1 MSSTTDMQML
11 RYVLTVIGHEA
22 IDPATYLEL
31 EHFIVSLPVKIN
43 KINVLSEDRVFDFDV
58 TLVKSELITS
68 EASEHTTVEDIKE
81 AISECPLNEKLDIIF
96 QKNDE
101 FRQAKKLFC
110 FDMDSTLIYQ
120 EVIEL
125 IAAYAGVED
134 EVEKITTAA
143 MNGEIDFKESLARR
157 VKLLRGIDGTIW
169 EDLKKK
175 LEFTKGDHELMKGL
189 KKTGCK
195 LAVLSGGF
203 IPLASYVKDTLNL
216 DYAFAN
222 TLKTETDPNGKVI
235 FSGETEGYIVD
246 GEKKAEL
253 TIEIAK
259 KEGIDLKA
267 AVAVGDGSN
276 DLKMMGVAGFGI
288 AWNAKP
294 KVQKLAPAKLNTDK
308 ISDIFYILGYND
320 EQIKALTA

>member
-1 MSSTTDMQML
+1 MSYVITAISHNPQISTDEF
-11 RYVLTVIGHEA
+11 R
-22 IDPATYLEL
+22 EL
-31 EHFIVSLPVKIN
+31 KQFLDSLPVKIN
-43 KINVLSEDRVFDFDV
+43 NIDTLSEDRVFDFNCSV
-58 TLVKSELITS
+58 IKSES
-68 EASEHTTVEDIKE
+68 DNSEHREAKIFERIKQE
-81 AISECPLNEKLDIIF
+81 ILEWEHGDEIDLIF

-101 FRQAKKLFC
+101 FRKEKKLFV

-125 IAAYAGVED
+125 IAAYAGVEG

-157 VKLLRGIDGTIW
+157 VKLLKGIDATIW

-175 LEFTKGDHELMKGL
+175 LEFTKGDLELTKAL

-203 IPLASYVKDTLNL
+203 IELATFVKETLGL

-222 TLKTETDPNGKVI
+222 NLNTEITEDGKKV
-235 FSGETEGYIVD
+235 FNGETIGDVVD
-246 GEKKAEL
+246 GNKKAEL
-253 TIEIAK
+253 LKFIAE
-259 KEGIDLKA
+259 KESIDLRA
-267 AVAVGDGSN
+267 VVAVGDGSN
-276 DLKMMGVAGFGI
+276 DLPMMGVSGFGV

-294 KVQKLAPAKLNTDK
+294 RVQKLAPSKLNTK
-308 ISDIFYILGYND
+308 SIADILYILGYND
-320 EQIKALTA
+320 KEIKELLE

>member
-1 MSSTTDMQML
+1 MSYVITAISHKTIDSDLYIRVEKALNDLPITIKHVKTLSKDRAYDVEVNIIRSESTSALDDEVFQK
-11 RYVLTVIGHEA
+11 
-22 IDPATYLEL
+22 
-31 EHFIVSLPVKIN
+31 VKQEI
-43 KINVLSEDRVFDFDV
+43 
-58 TLVKSELITS
+58 SELDMPS
-68 EASEHTTVEDIKE
+68 AD
-81 AISECPLNEKLDIIF
+81 LII

-101 FRQAKKLFC
+101 FRKKKQLFC

-143 MNGEIDFKESLARR
+143 MNGEIDFKQSLARR

-169 EDLKKK
+169 DELKKK
-175 LEFTKGDHELMKGL
+175 LEFTKGDLELMKGL

-195 LAVLSGGF
+195 LSVLSGGF
-203 IPLASYVKDTLNL
+203 IPLANYVKDTLDL

-222 TLKTETDPNGKVI
+222 TLKTEVDAQGKTI
-235 FSGETEGYIVD
+235 FSGETEGDIVD

-253 TIEIAK
+253 TQYIAER
-259 KEGIDLKA
+259 EGLDLRA
-267 AVAVGDGSN
+267 TVAVGDGSN
-276 DLKMMGVAGFGI
+276 DLKMMSVAGFGI

-294 KVQKLAPAKLNTDK
+294 KVQQLAPAKLNTEN
-308 ISDIFYILGYND
+308 ISDIFYILGYDDD
-320 EQIKALTA
+320 EIRELTT

>member
-1 MSSTTDMQML
+1 MTHVITAISHNPKIST
-11 RYVLTVIGHEA
+11 EA
-22 IDPATYLEL
+22 FIEL
-31 EHFIVSLPVKIN
+31 KRFLDSLPVKISN
-43 KINVLSEDRVFDFDV
+43 IDTLSEDRVFDFNCC
-58 TLVKSELITS
+58 LIKSES
-68 EASEHTTVEDIKE
+68 DNSEHQEAKIFHRIKQE
-81 AISECPLNEKLDIIF
+81 ILEWEHGDEIDLIF

-101 FRQAKKLFC
+101 FRKEKKLFV

-157 VKLLRGIDGTIW
+157 VKLLKGIDATIW

-175 LEFTKGDHELMKGL
+175 LEFTKGDFELTKAL

-203 IPLASYVKDTLNL
+203 IELATFVKETLGL

-222 TLKTETDPNGKVI
+222 NLNTEITSDGKKV
-235 FSGETEGYIVD
+235 FNGETIGDVVD
-246 GEKKAEL
+246 GNKKAEL
-253 TIEIAK
+253 LKFIAE
-259 KEGIDLKA
+259 KESIDLRA
-267 AVAVGDGSN
+267 VVAVGDGSN
-276 DLKMMGVAGFGI
+276 DLPMMGVSGFGV

-294 KVQKLAPAKLNTDK
+294 RVQKLAPSKLNTK
-308 ISDIFYILGYND
+308 SIADILYILGYTD
-320 EQIKALTA
+320 KEIKELLE